1 MKWIWVLGMLAL
13 VGCNLQSNHSGSYII
28 APKGYELVWSDEF
41 EIDGKPDEQFWNYE
55 EGFVRNEELQWY
67 SSKNVFIE
75 DGILVFEAR
84 REEYDNPNYNPTS
97 DDWRYNREFINYTSG
112 LIKTNGKFSF
122 QYGIVEVK
130 AKIDT
135 SMGSWPAIWTLG
147 NERRWPGNGEIDILE
162 FYRVNGEPKILANVA
177 WSVDDSWNA
186 VWGSEVIAY
195 SEFLEK
201 DPRWGEKFHVWK
213 MVWDEDFIRLYVDD
227 EMLNEV
233 DLTKTIHP
241 NGFNPFHQPHYLLLN
256 LAVGSN
262 GGDPYNTEFPIRYEI
277 DYLRVFQKK

>member
-1 MKWIWVLGMLAL
+1 MMALA
-13 VGCNLQSNHSGSYII
+13 GCNLQSNHSGSFII

-41 EIDGKPDEQFWNYE
+41 ETDGKPNEQYWNHE
-55 EGFVRNEELQWY
+55 EGFVRNQELQWY
-67 SSKNVFIE
+67 SSNNVFIE
-75 DGILVFEAR
+75 DGLLVFEAR
-84 REEYDNPNYNPTS
+84 REAYDNPNYNPSS

-135 SMGSWPAIWTLG
+135 SRGSWPAIWTLG
-147 NERRWPGNGEIDILE
+147 NERRWPANGEIDILE
-162 FYRVNGEPKILANVA
+162 FYRVDGEAKILANAA

-186 VWGSEVIAY
+186 VWDSEVIAY
-195 SEFLEK
+195 SDFLEK
-201 DPRWGEKFHVWK
+201 DSKWAEQFHVWK

-227 EMLNEV
+227 ELLNEV
-233 DLTKTIHP
+233 DLTKTIRSD
-241 NGFNPFHQPHYLLLN
+241 GFNPFHQPHYLLLN
-256 LAVGSN
+256 LAIGAN

-277 DYLRVFQKK
+277 DYVRVFQKK